1 MCVCVCLATDAEPV
15 YELGGGSGPIHRY
28 RFCYGDEDS
37 LEDCEFDLDTD
48 LCEHFE
54 DAGVTCHNGESQTM
68 GRPPSNCRI
77 SKKYPIDSQCVE
89 NAVEL
94 VDGRTADDGRVRVCL
109 GGLWGSV
116 CDDRWDYRDAQV
128 VCRQLGYNGGEI
140 QFTLVITLSR
150 SLTHSHTHSH
160 THTVV

>member
-1 MCVCVCLATDAEPV
+1 M
-15 YELGGGSGPIHRY
+15 
-28 RFCYGDEDS
+28 
-37 LEDCEFDLDTD
+37 
-48 LCEHFE
+48 
-54 DAGVTCHNGESQTM
+54 
-68 GRPPSNCRI
+68 
-77 SKKYPIDSQCVE
+77 E

-128 VCRQLGYNGGEI
+128 VCRQLGYNGREI
-140 QFTLVITLSR
+140 QFTPVSDNSLSH

-160 THTVV
+160 THTIV